1 MPSLTTGTHPRLL
14 ALIERAQAQTPMT
27 TAVVYPCEAS
37 ALKATLDAAAFGL
50 IRPVLYGPVSE
61 LRTVAAKA
69 ELDLAADTVDFVECG
84 PLPVDA
90 ARRAVADAAGG
101 AMQVLMK
108 GSLHSD
114 ELLSAVLARD
124 GGLRGARRLT
134 HTFAFDV
141 PRYHKLLGVTDAVVN
156 ISPDLRTKT
165 DAAVAACEVFRQ
177 LGVARPKLAV
187 VTAIETV
194 NQAIPATLDAREL
207 VALAGQ
213 GMFGD
218 AVVEGP
224 FGFDNAISAAAARTK
239 GLASTVAGDP
249 DILLVPDLNAG
260 NILYKSLI
268 YLAGA
273 ECAGVVLGAR
283 VPVVLTSRA
292 DSAFSRIAS
301 CALANILAL
310 DQA

>member
-1 MPSLTTGTHPRLL
+1 MPSQTTGKHPRLL
-14 ALIERAQAQTPMT
+14 ALIERAQTHAPVT
-27 TAVVYPCEAS
+27 TAIVYPCEAS
-37 ALKATLDAAAFGL
+37 ALKATMDAAAFGL

-61 LRTVAAKA
+61 MQAIARKA
-69 ELDLAADTVDFVECG
+69 ELELAADAIDFVECG
-84 PLPVDA
+84 ASPVDA

-101 AMQVLMK
+101 AVQALMK

-114 ELLSAVLARD
+114 ELLGAVLARD
-124 GGLRGARRLT
+124 GGLRGTRRLT

-156 ISPDLRTKT
+156 INPDLRTKT
-165 DAAVAACEVFRQ
+165 DAAIAACDVFRR
-177 LGVARPKLAV
+177 LGVAQPKLAV

-207 VALAGQ
+207 VHLAGQ
-213 GMFGD
+213 GAFGD
-218 AVVEGP
+218 AIVEGP

-239 GLASTVAGDP
+239 GLDSRVAGDP

-260 NILYKSLI
+260 NILYKSLV
-268 YLAGA
+268 YLGGA

>member
-1 MPSLTTGTHPRLL
+1 
-14 ALIERAQAQTPMT
+14 MT
-27 TAVVYPCEAS
+27 
-37 ALKATLDAAAFGL
+37 
-50 IRPVLYGPVSE
+50 
-61 LRTVAAKA
+61 
-69 ELDLAADTVDFVECG
+69 
-84 PLPVDA
+84 
-90 ARRAVADAAGG
+90 
-101 AMQVLMK
+101 
-108 GSLHSD
+108 
-114 ELLSAVLARD
+114 
-124 GGLRGARRLT
+124 
-134 HTFAFDV
+134 
-141 PRYHKLLGVTDAVVN
+141 
-156 ISPDLRTKT
+156 
-165 DAAVAACEVFRQ
+165 
-177 LGVARPKLAV
+177 
-187 VTAIETV
+187 
-194 NQAIPATLDAREL
+194 REL

-239 GLASTVAGDP
+239 GLVSTVAGDP

-273 ECAGVVLGAR
+273 ECAAWFGAR

>member
-1 MPSLTTGTHPRLL
+1 MPSLTTGSHPRLL
-14 ALIERAQAQTPMT
+14 ALIERAQAQAPMT

-61 LRTVAAKA
+61 LRAIAEKA
-69 ELDLAADTVDFVECG
+69 ELDLAADTIDFVECG

-101 AMQVLMK
+101 RMQALMK

-114 ELLSAVLARD
+114 ELLGAVLARD

-156 ISPDLRTKT
+156 ISPDLPTKR
-165 DAAVAACEVFRQ
+165 DAAAAACEVFRRI
-177 LGVARPKLAV
+177 GVARPKLAV

-213 GMFGD
+213 GTFGD

-239 GLASTVAGDP
+239 GLVSTVTGDP

-310 DQA
+310 DQT